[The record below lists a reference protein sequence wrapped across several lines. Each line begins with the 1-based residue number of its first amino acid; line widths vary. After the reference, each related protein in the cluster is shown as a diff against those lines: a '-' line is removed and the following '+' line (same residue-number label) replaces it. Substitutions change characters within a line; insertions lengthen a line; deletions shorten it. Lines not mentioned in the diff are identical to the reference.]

1 MTTMDL
7 MAILTLVSIVATVL
21 YVAWRK
27 FIWAHPKK
35 WIVTGKSPAG
45 FDVAMGIISRF
56 TPGLKQAGYIEWV
69 DGPFMVTEINKL
81 AAGVLSGTDP
91 MRIKLMYVENVEE
104 TALAHEMDHAWRVAT
119 TGDCPEP
126 ADDKMVAA
134 YINEVNARIAR
145 ALGR

>member
-69 DGPFMVTEINKL
+69 DGPFMVTEINKW

-91 MRIKLMYVENVEE
+91 IRIKLTFFDLIENS
-104 TALAHEMDHAWRVAT
+104 ALAHEMDHAWRLMT
-119 TGDCPEP
+119 TGETPEP